1 MVTFIPL
8 NCPSPEIMT
17 RLLKIIHRPRWDQ
30 FFLPNHTCWTDQRTE
45 GSIPVAD
52 VSKNSTTQTQKSL
65 AG

>member
-17 RLLKIIHRPRWDQ
+17 RLLKIIQR
-30 FFLPNHTCWTDQRTE
+30 LQRTE
-45 GSIPVAD
+45 GSLPVAD

-65 AG
+65 AV